1 MSKQD
6 KKFNS
11 VLLLQALLANQKIKI
26 GSLYYYLGGDLLD
39 LCVSD
44 DRHSKTG
51 VIVSPHLR
59 QFFALAQAM
68 TADEILTMAE
78 NLKKSGMS

>member
-1 MSKQD
+1 MSKKD

-11 VLLLQALLANQKIKI
+11 VLFLQALLSEQKIKI

-39 LCVSD
+39 LCVSE
-44 DRHSKTG
+44 DRHAKSG
-51 VIVSPHLR
+51 VILAPTLR
-59 QFFALAQAM
+59 QFFAIANTM

>member
-6 KKFNS
+6 KKFKS
-11 VLLLQALLANQKIKI
+11 ALFLQALLSDQKIKI
-26 GSLYYYLGGDLLD
+26 GPLYYYLGGDLLD

-44 DRHSKTG
+44 DRQSKAGFILAPT
-51 VIVSPHLR
+51 LR
-59 QFFALAQAM
+59 QFFAIAQSM

>member
-6 KKFNS
+6 KKYNA
-11 VLLLQALLANQKIKI
+11 VLLLQALLSGQKIKI
-26 GSLYYYLGGDLLD
+26 GLLYYYLGGDLLD

-44 DRHSKTG
+44 EKSAKTG

-59 QFFALAQAM
+59 QFFAIAQAM